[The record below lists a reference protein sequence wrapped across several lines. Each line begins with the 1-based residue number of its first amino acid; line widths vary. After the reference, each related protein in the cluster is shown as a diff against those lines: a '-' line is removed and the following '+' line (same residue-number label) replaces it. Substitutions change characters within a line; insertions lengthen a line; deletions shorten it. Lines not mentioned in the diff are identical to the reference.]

1 MHAPLLADRTP
12 GAWLPR
18 GHRGRLTV
26 YSGFLGMGLTDLPQQ
41 RATLREFL
49 LAHTIRQ
56 KAEVPQP
63 VKAVRRDVQHQT
75 SQKLHRI
82 ERQGA

>member
-1 MHAPLLADRTP
+1 
-12 GAWLPR
+12 
-18 GHRGRLTV
+18 
-26 YSGFLGMGLTDLPQQ
+26 MGLTDLPQQ